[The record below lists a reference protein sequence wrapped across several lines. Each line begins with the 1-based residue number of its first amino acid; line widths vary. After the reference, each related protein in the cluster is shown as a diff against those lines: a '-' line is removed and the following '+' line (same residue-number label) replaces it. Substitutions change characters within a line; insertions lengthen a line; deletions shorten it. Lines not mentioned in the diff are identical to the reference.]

1 MLLGVHVAERLCRS
15 KRLDAPSGG
24 GISSLDLWEQAEGTS
39 GWRRWSFSITQGG
52 WVDDAFVEEAK
63 FTMSLELWWQEFH
76 AMFGTLVG
84 ALCPSLA
91 NW

>member
-1 MLLGVHVAERLCRS
+1 MAVHVTERLCRS

-24 GISSLDLWEQAEGTS
+24 GSSSLDLWEQSEGTS

-84 ALCPSLA
+84 ALYPSLA

>member
-1 MLLGVHVAERLCRS
+1 LGVHIAERLGRS

-39 GWRRWSFSITQGG
+39 GWRRWSFSFTQGG

-63 FTMSLELWWQEFH
+63 STMALELWLQESH
-76 AMFGTLVG
+76 AMFGTLFG
-84 ALCPSLA
+84 AFYPSLA
-91 NW
+91 KG